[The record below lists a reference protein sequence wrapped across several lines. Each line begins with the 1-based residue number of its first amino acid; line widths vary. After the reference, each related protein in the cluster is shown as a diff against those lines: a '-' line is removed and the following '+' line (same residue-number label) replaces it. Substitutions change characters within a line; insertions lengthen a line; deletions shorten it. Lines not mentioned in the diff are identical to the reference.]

1 LPGYQPQTIAQ
12 NVMNGNNV
20 AIMLGD
26 IAIAFAQTVGAQVS
40 FGTEQFY
47 GIGTAKPQEVAQLR
61 VSPSF
66 SLDSF
71 SLTSH
76 GLTVLGGGQRLE
88 YILAGKSFE
97 MHVIDGITNTVLYTY
112 IGAKAQNMSHNIP
125 ANAPLR
131 STFAFLA
138 LDVIDN
144 EGNSII
150 DAGDNAIT
158 VAAETVNLAFA
169 AAL

>member
-1 LPGYQPQTIAQ
+1 MPGYSPAVIAQ

-20 AIMLGD
+20 AVMIGD
-26 IAIAFAQTVGAQVS
+26 LVIAFAQTVGSQIS
-40 FGTEQFY
+40 FGTEQLY
-47 GIGTAKPQEVAQLR
+47 GIGTARPQEVQQLR

-71 SLTSH
+71 SLTAH

-88 YILAGKSFE
+88 YILAGNSFE
-97 MHVIDGITNTVLYTY
+97 MHVIDGVTNTVLYTY
-112 IGAKAQNMSHNIP
+112 VGAKAQNMSANIP
-125 ANAPLR
+125 SNAPLR

-144 EGNSII
+144 NGDSII
-150 DAGDNAIT
+150 DAGDNAIA
-158 VAAETVNLAFA
+158 VVAETATLAFA